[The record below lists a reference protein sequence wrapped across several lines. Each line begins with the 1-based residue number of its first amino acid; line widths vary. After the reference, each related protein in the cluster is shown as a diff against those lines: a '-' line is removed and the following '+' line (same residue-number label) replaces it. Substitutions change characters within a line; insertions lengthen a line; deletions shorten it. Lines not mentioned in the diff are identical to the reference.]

1 MMSAVSIT
9 FQRQIRQVLFQ
20 KPRQQPQ
27 LLHQLVQQQHQ
38 QHHHQIGNGKGQG
51 LFELSLAKFVGTMPT
66 IMIIMEALL
75 ATPVKHFFAEKLL

>member
-1 MMSAVSIT
+1 MMSAAVSIT
-9 FQRQIRQVLFQ
+9 FQHQIRQVLFQ

-27 LLHQLVQQQHQ
+27 LHQVVQQQHQ
-38 QHHHQIGNGKGQG
+38 QHHHQTGNGKGQD

-75 ATPVKHFFAEKLL
+75 VTPVKHFFAEKLL